1 MPKISFPTKPIPE
14 DPKPMADIM
23 SPRTA
28 CRYLRE
34 IHDER
39 QQFHTKDGKSVK
51 SLIELVC
58 YLKVCQKETFDHH
71 VGTSHNHFSSWVG
84 HVVLDRDLAGQMS
97 LVLDKNPMRII
108 VMKRVNILV
117 HNATRTPRGREMAR
131 MILEDV
137 ILPEELFITIDGR
150 TIRNLWELREFL
162 EKSDEKAI
170 AYHLSPIRNDFYNWV
185 SEVIMDFEL
194 AEAMLRAT
202 GKTEL
207 SHAVARRL
215 EYLMGFGEVG
225 KPSHDLS
232 FYAQKVHEHPQML
245 HGFVA

>member
-1 MPKISFPTKPIPE
+1 MTE
-14 DPKPMADIM
+14 IM

-34 IHDER
+34 IRDER
-39 QQFHTKDGKSVK
+39 QQFQTKDGKSIK

-71 VGTSHNHFSSWVG
+71 VSPSHNHFSSWVG

-117 HNATRTPRGREMAR
+117 HNATRTPRGRDMAR
-131 MILEDV
+131 MILEDAL
-137 ILPEELFITIDGR
+137 LPEELFITIDGR

-170 AYHLSPIRNDFYNWV
+170 AYHLSPIRNDFYSWV

-194 AEAMLRAT
+194 AEAMLRAS

-207 SHAVARRL
+207 SHAVAKRL
-215 EYLMGFGEVG
+215 DFLMGFGETG
-225 KPSHDLS
+225 SSKHDLS